1 MVLCPVSSYFFKKFI
16 SAFQLKLENSSD
28 LPLVSLLLLLQTFSS
43 IKREKPNF
51 KRIIVVK

>member
-1 MVLCPVSSYFFKKFI
+1 MVLCPVSSYFFFKFT

-43 IKREKPNF
+43 MLG
-51 KRIIVVK
+51 